1 MFSKSKVL
9 SLFEARFDYASARI
23 VLGDAL
29 AKAGVAAGSAGLE
42 DEDLRKLAAALT
54 ALGLPRVDALVA
66 ALTGLVGTAPAGRSK
81 AAPEPQ
87 AEVEADALPPSD
99 EAVEAAEADQGAE
112 SGDSEAPKAK
122 PAKGKKR

>member
-9 SLFEARFDYASARI
+9 SLFDARFDYASARI

-29 AKAGVAAGSAGLE
+29 AKAGVAAGKEGLE
-42 DEDLRKLAAALT
+42 GEDLRRLAAALT

-66 ALTGLVGTAPAGRSK
+66 ALTDLVGTAPAGKSK

-87 AEVEADALPPSD
+87 AQAEADAPPPS
-99 EAVEAAEADQGAE
+99 EESGEAAEADQGAE
-112 SGDSEAPKAK
+112 ADESDAPKAK
-122 PAKGKKR
+122 PGKGKKR